1 MFDDIVK
8 DKEKYKDISEKS
20 IIDSLKYNVEAKDK
34 IIKKLVGDIVDL
46 KRQVK
51 DLGGEPIV

>member
-8 DKEKYKDISEKS
+8 DKEKYKDVSEKS